1 MAEVQTSGWCHVC
14 QQQRMMTKPK
24 INHVLHLI
32 LTLVTL
38 GLWSLVWITLA
49 IINASKGS
57 RCVQCG
63 TKQGHGAPGP
73 ALQQQQH
80 YEPPVPGP
88 VQMPEI
94 PGPEPEPPSGP
105 ERPSHNP

>member
-38 GLWSLVWITLA
+38 GIWVFVWITLA
-49 IINASKGS
+49 IVNSGKSA

-63 TKQGHGAPGP
+63 TKAGHGARGP
-73 ALQQQQH
+73 ALQATVQEV
-80 YEPPVPGP
+80 EPRPGW
-88 VQMPEI
+88 VPEI
-94 PGPEPEPPSGP
+94 PEAEPEPPSSP
-105 ERPSHNP
+105 KRP